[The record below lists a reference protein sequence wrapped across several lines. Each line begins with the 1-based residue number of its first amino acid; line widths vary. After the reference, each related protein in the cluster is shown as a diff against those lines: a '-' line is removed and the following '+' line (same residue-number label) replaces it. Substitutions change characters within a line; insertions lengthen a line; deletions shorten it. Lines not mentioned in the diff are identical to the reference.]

1 MIYYFLNKFYTIL
14 RISFLVLYTTSAS
27 FGSDQFITLQSTSS
41 VRDSGLLKFILP
53 KFTDQYHVKVKVI
66 ANGTGQAIKNAKDCN
81 GDLLLVHSKQDEID
95 FVNQGYGIKRYDLM
109 YNDFIIVGPADN
121 NLNINANNTLSEVLT
136 KISVSNSKFISRS
149 DDSGTHK
156 KELMLWES
164 SNISINDNS
173 KWYIEAGQGMGATLN
188 IAVGI
193 NGFTLTDRSTWLNF
207 MNKADHVIIYQSK
220 TELINYYGITIV
232 NPKHCPDTKLELSQK
247 LVEWLISSAGKTL
260 IDSYTI
266 DGNQVFFT
274 ETYYD

>member
-136 KISVSNSKFISRS
+136 KISVSNSKFISS
-149 DDSGTHK
+149 
-156 KELMLWES
+156 
-164 SNISINDNS
+164 
-173 KWYIEAGQGMGATLN
+173 
-188 IAVGI
+188 
-193 NGFTLTDRSTWLNF
+193 
-207 MNKADHVIIYQSK
+207 
-220 TELINYYGITIV
+220 
-232 NPKHCPDTKLELSQK
+232 
-247 LVEWLISSAGKTL
+247 ISSSSISSESKKL
-260 IDSYTI
+260 WIEKLFKLNLY
-266 DGNQVFFT
+266 FL
-274 ETYYD
+274 

>member
-1 MIYYFLNKFYTIL
+1 MILLLNKFYTIL

-136 KISVSNSKFISRS
+136 KISVSILNSYL
-149 DDSGTHK
+149 DQ
-156 KELMLWES
+156 M
-164 SNISINDNS
+164 
-173 KWYIEAGQGMGATLN
+173 
-188 IAVGI
+188 IAVLIKKNSCYGNRRIFQLTIIRSGI
-193 NGFTLTDRSTWLNF
+193 
-207 MNKADHVIIYQSK
+207 
-220 TELINYYGITIV
+220 
-232 NPKHCPDTKLELSQK
+232 
-247 LVEWLISSAGKTL
+247 
-260 IDSYTI
+260 
-266 DGNQVFFT
+266 
-274 ETYYD
+274 